1 MEYDNYLSTKKA
13 RQILGVTTQT
23 LRNWD
28 STGKIRTIRSPSGK
42 RLYYKP
48 DIQNLLSCTSSFT
61 PKKKIAYCRVSSQ
74 KQFNDLERQK
84 DFFRQKYPDH
94 FIITDIASGINWKR
108 KGLQTILEQSM
119 QGDIS
124 EIVVA
129 HKDRLCRFGFE
140 LLEWI
145 FQKYKVKVIIL
156 DREDH
161 KSESEELSDDIL
173 SIIHVFSC
181 KQMGKRRY
189 CFKENKDLSDEETE
203 INV

>member
-61 PKKKIAYCRVSSQ
+61 QKKKIAYCRVSSQ
-74 KQFNDLERQK
+74 KQHDDLERQK
-84 DFFRQKYPDH
+84 DFFRHKYPDH

-108 KGLQTILEQSM
+108 KPFWNNQCKE
-119 QGDIS
+119 IS
-124 EIVVA
+124 QKLWLPIKTDFV
-129 HKDRLCRFGFE
+129 DLDF
-140 LLEWI
+140 EWI

-181 KQMGKRRY
+181 KQMGKRRF
-189 CFKENKDLSDEETE
+189 CFKENKDLSNEETE